1 MTNKTVRKPLFPVAL
16 SLVAAIASCS
26 NAIASETTVE
36 LSADQNPV
44 TLAQVTL
51 AQVPRDVASAETPA
65 VTPVEVASNMPVEA
79 VSPIEA
85 ASPIEVAS
93 PVEVASN
100 MPVAESQTVA
110 ESQPA
115 AEPPVVERQV
125 VEPQT
130 VADSPA
136 PAESQ
141 TVAVTE
147 VAVTGAEPSGA
158 LNFNPPSANPVAASK
173 EGRETSQIAS
183 APTEVVETA
192 PDQTAPSNPQVAAEK
207 AAASPS
213 GEKLFQGGSESL
225 VARTVGAAEG
235 TRAADGGKTSL
246 HEGHR
251 DPGNGVWNRGT
262 FSYQFGNEENLTV
275 EEADRRQLAKIQRIH
290 ESVMLPKAAEN
301 GIAPLTLAEEIN
313 GIDLINQAPLAV
325 TEAGGYVERLAEA
338 KKKGLS
344 GDEAILDAR
353 VWAFWDAGKGGWDAP
368 GLRAY
373 DDMGKETSI
382 RHDQDRR
389 MGMID
394 QALEAYQQQ
403 HGAIAQSLPS
413 ADIKSQNAIAGA
425 PPSSNT
431 NLLALARLLAAQ
443 HLPQ

>member
-1 MTNKTVRKPLFPVAL
+1 MTHKTVKTLFPVAL
-16 SLVAAIASCS
+16 SLVAAIAACS
-26 NAIASETTVE
+26 TSTAIAAEPTID
-36 LSADQNPV
+36 LAADQNPV
-44 TLAQVTL
+44 TLAQVPL
-51 AQVPRDVASAETPA
+51 NVASVEATAAMPVEAASTMP
-65 VTPVEVASNMPVEA
+65 VEVSSTVSVEVASDMPVAEPQVVESQA
-79 VSPIEA
+79 PA
-85 ASPIEVAS
+85 PQ
-93 PVEVASN
+93 PVEEPQVVA
-100 MPVAESQTVA
+100 AESQTVA
-110 ESQPA
+110 ES
-115 AEPPVVERQV
+115 
-125 VEPQT
+125 
-130 VADSPA
+130 
-136 PAESQ
+136 PAEVQ

-158 LNFNPPSANPVAASK
+158 LNFNPPSANPVAAS
-173 EGRETSQIAS
+173 EEPRETSQIAS
-183 APTEVVETA
+183 APTEIIETT

-207 AAASPS
+207 AAASPN

-275 EEADRRQLAKIQRIH
+275 EEADRRQMAKIQRIH
-290 ESVMLPKAAEN
+290 ESVMLPKAAEK

-325 TEAGGYVERLAEA
+325 TETGGYVERLAEA

-373 DDMGKETSI
+373 DDISKEASI

-413 ADIKSQNAIAGA
+413 ADAKSQNAIAGA

-443 HLPQ
+443 NLPQ